1 MEINPGPTSL
11 ADLLGDG
18 GGTVTVPSFQRNYAW
33 EQQQIDTFL
42 SDLTEAADAP
52 DHRHFYGPIVI
63 LKKPQD
69 SERMLVDGQQRIS
82 TAVMA
87 IAILRDYLA
96 SELEGQTKVTE
107 GFSSYDLR
115 DNVQGFLFKLAPAG
129 TPKFESN
136 YHLKDIFLN
145 WILVPPG
152 YEGRKHLT
160 KGGAGMTERQ
170 VRLTKE
176 LRAAYLRLKAGIEN
190 YLNYGDLETP
200 EPGTPKGEVETRKRR
215 ALQLRLALTSGFEIH
230 SMVLHSE
237 PDAFILFETL
247 NDRGMKLSPSDL
259 LKTLIMSEVLKHN
272 GSAQLDAVLTKWD
285 AIGDNIGDVPFS
297 KFLRH
302 YLLTRES
309 KPVQMRR
316 IFGLFKEMM
325 KDDKWGGSTIE
336 HVNVL
341 ADASL
346 IYSQLINLQ
355 PFARLNDFSETHRVL
370 LLRGFEMAVSDDDKR
385 LLARAAEALAFRWIA
400 CGNNAQQLENRY
412 QSWCQ
417 NPIRFQSSDGMKSL
431 VAEMVGAMPNDI
443 DFKAALTSMD
453 NEPLAKFLLRRLDEA
468 LGNKAAWGE
477 NLTLEHLA
485 PQNPNPATSNW
496 LSVITPI
503 FEGDVEITYK
513 RQVTSLGNLALLE
526 RGWNSAISNYSWAVK
541 VGSDDERDGYKGFA
555 ASGVLQLK
563 PLVNITQ
570 WDGSLISKRTEYL
583 AQVGSRLF
591 SSEWVLNGK
600 VSVSPFLVAS

>member
-42 SDLTEAADAP
+42 SDLTEAAEAP

-63 LKKPQD
+63 LKKPHD

-200 EPGTPKGEVETRKRR
+200 YPGTPKGEVETRKRR

-272 GSAQLDAVLTKWD
+272 GSAQLDAVLAKWD

-346 IYSQLINLQ
+346 VYSQLINLQ

-370 LLRGFEMAVSDDDKR
+370 LLRGLEMAASDDDKR
-385 LLARAAEALAFRWIA
+385 LLARATEALAFRWIA

-417 NPIRFQSSDGMKSL
+417 NPIRFQSSDGMNAL
-431 VAEMVGAMPNDI
+431 VAEMFGEMPNDI

-485 PQNPNPATSNW
+485 PQNPNSATSNW
-496 LSVITPI
+496 LSVISPI
-503 FEGDVEITYK
+503 FDGDVEITYK
-513 RQVTSLGNLALLE
+513 RQVSSLGNLALLE
-526 RGWNSAISNYSWAVK
+526 RGWNSAISNYSWDVK
-541 VGSDDERDGYKGFA
+541 LGSEDERDGYKGFA

-563 PLVNITQ
+563 PLVNIAQ

-583 AQVGSRLF
+583 AQVGAKLF

-600 VSVSPFLVAS
+600 VSVSPFSVSN